1 MRVHNVHERELPASP
16 GEVGALL
23 DGLEQW
29 WPSDRW
35 PALRPDRPLGVG
47 ARSKRGPIREEVVDY
62 EPGRRIDFEL
72 KAPRGLVARHRF
84 EVEPEAAERAVL
96 RHTIDGRLEGWARLS
111 WPLAI
116 RPLHDAL
123 IEDLLDRA
131 EAEVT
136 GAPGPAR
143 SWTRRV
149 RVLRWAFGKARRA

>member
-1 MRVHNVHERELPASP
+1 MPPGVAFRDGGRVVASHVKKPFESMDELPAP
-16 GEVGALL
+16 AYDLVDL
-23 DGLEQW
+23 DEYFRLN
-29 WPSDRW
+29 
-35 PALRPDRPLGVG
+35 PDR
-47 ARSKRGPIREEVVDY
+47 VVDY

-84 EVEPEAAERAVL
+84 EVEPEAAGRAVL

-143 SWTRRV
+143 GWTRRV